1 MIISGFTFVYINSA
15 RINQHLMLGTFK
27 DGLALV
33 PGLMEKMEEYSLYID
48 RHRVLVFN
56 YKIATLYFGSGDYHT
71 AIDYLLKI
79 INGPVDLRI
88 DLHCYARLMHL
99 VAHYE
104 LGNFDILNTSKIS
117 IPFHGRMKN
126 LYHC

>member
-1 MIISGFTFVYINSA
+1 
-15 RINQHLMLGTFK
+15 MLGTFK

-71 AIDYLLKI
+71 AIDYLLKLST
-79 INGPVDLRI
+79 DR
-88 DLHCYARLMHL
+88 
-99 VAHYE
+99 
-104 LGNFDILNTSKIS
+104 
-117 IPFHGRMKN
+117 
-126 LYHC
+126 